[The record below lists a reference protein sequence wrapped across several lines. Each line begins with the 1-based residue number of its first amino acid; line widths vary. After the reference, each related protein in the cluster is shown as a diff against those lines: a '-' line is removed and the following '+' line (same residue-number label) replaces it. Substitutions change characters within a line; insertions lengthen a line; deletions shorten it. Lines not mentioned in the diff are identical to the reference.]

1 MNRLFICLVIILF
14 SASSVFA
21 GGEPV
26 KIKEVVVSATKIEE
40 AVDETTSSVIII
52 KKETIEKMNVK
63 LVAEVLK
70 NVPELNLVQNG
81 GPGKSATVVLRGG
94 SASQTM
100 VMIDGVKVKSTT
112 LGEFDFSGITAHDID
127 RIEIVKGPQS
137 TIYGSEAMAGV
148 INIITK
154 KGRGEPAVKFS
165 LEGGSYATINPSLT
179 VSGGSEKV
187 DYRLTGS
194 YFITNG
200 FSAAK
205 LGTESDGYKN
215 ASMSGKIGLKAGEKV
230 EIEFAGR
237 YRYDSSE
244 LDAFGKDDLNYVQ
257 KGHHYL
263 LSGKVKLYL
272 LDNYEQV
279 LSFSRVEDSLKY
291 RDPDTSYFNSD
302 IISAIDTVDWQH
314 NVYLTDNY
322 ILTFGAEYRIE
333 AGENID
339 KSTESLIFD
348 KKVDNSAL
356 YVNSKIK
363 LFDDALI
370 VNAGLRYD
378 DHETFGEETT
388 YRVGG
393 VYNIRPALM
402 KVKGSY
408 GTGFRAPTLNELFF
422 VGAFSSGNINLRPET
437 SRGWEVGIEKEIV
450 KERASVSITYFD
462 QKYSD
467 LIVWLE
473 SPPGSWMYSP
483 LNVSKAEV
491 KGFEAGVAFQVT
503 DAVSLSSTYSYTDT
517 KDKDT
522 GERLKRRPID
532 KLNVSVDYTKGPA
545 SLLISYTYVGK
556 AYESTS
562 VGNLSSYSLINM
574 SGGYRISDK
583 IKFFGRVENMFDE
596 NYETAAGYESPDLS
610 AYGGIELAI

>member
-1 MNRLFICLVIILF
+1 MQRLWVLLLPILV
-14 SASSVFA
+14 ASTVWA
-21 GGEPV
+21 DEV
-26 KIKEVVVSATKIEE
+26 MKIKEVVVTATKIEE
-40 AVDETTSSVIII
+40 AVDETTSSVRIV
-52 KKETIEKMNVK
+52 KNETIEEMNVE
-63 LVAEVLK
+63 LVVEVLK

-81 GPGKSATVVLRGG
+81 GAGKSATVVLRGG

-154 KGRGEPAVKFS
+154 KGRGEPAVKLS

-179 VSGGSEKV
+179 VSGGSEKAN
-187 DYRLTGS
+187 YRLSGS

-200 FSAAK
+200 FSSAK
-205 LGTESDGYKN
+205 LGTENDGYEN
-215 ASMSGKIGLKAGEKV
+215 ASMSGKIGLKASERL
-230 EIEFAGR
+230 ELEFGGR
-237 YRYDSSE
+237 YYYDSSE
-244 LDAFGKDDLNYVQ
+244 LDAFGRDDLNYVR

-263 LSGKVKLYL
+263 LSGKAKLYL

-279 LSFSRVEDSLKY
+279 FSLSRVEDSLKF

-314 NVYLTDNY
+314 NFYLTDSY
-322 ILTFGAEYRIE
+322 VLTFGAEYRIE

-356 YVNSKIK
+356 YANSKIK
-363 LFDDALI
+363 LFDDAL
-370 VNAGLRYD
+370 VFNAGVRYD
-378 DHETFGEETT
+378 DHETFGDEIT

-393 VYNIRPALM
+393 IYNIRPALM

-437 SRGWEVGIEKEIV
+437 SKGWELGIEKEIV

-491 KGFEAGVAFQVT
+491 KGLEAGAEIQVT
-503 DAVSLSSTYSYTDT
+503 DAVSFSSTYSYTDT

-522 GERLKRRPID
+522 EERLKRRPID

-545 SLLISYTYVGK
+545 SLLISYTYIGK

-562 VGNLSSYSLINM
+562 VGNLSSYSLLNM
-574 SGGYRISDK
+574 SGGYSLSNRVRI
-583 IKFFGRVENMFDE
+583 FGRIENMLDE